1 MRKISFRK
9 GTDMSGSSFGTRFCL
24 TTFGESHG
32 EALGCVVDGCPAG
45 LELSVP
51 DIQPYLERRRPGK
64 NAASTTRQEADIPE
78 LLSGVFEGKT
88 TGAPIAMLIRNT
100 SQRSA
105 DYDALREVYRPGH
118 ADFTFQ
124 EKYGIR
130 DHRGGGRSSGRETA
144 ARVMGGAVAAKLLR
158 EFGISIEAWTGAI
171 GDIRIDRERME
182 LPLRLTL
189 PTGMP
194 DQAADEQAM
203 ALIRKCR
210 EKGDSVGG
218 VAECRI
224 SGVPAGLGDP
234 VFEKLDA
241 KLAQAVFSIGAVK
254 ALEIGSGIAAS
265 KMRGSEFNDAF
276 VLSEEGTVQK
286 MTNHAGG
293 ILGGISDGSDILL
306 HVFFKPTPSIS
317 APQQTV
323 KGASENIELS
333 IHGRHDP
340 LIGARA
346 AVVVEAMSALVLAD
360 ALLVNMTSRVDS
372 VIRFYKT

>member
-1 MRKISFRK
+1 
-9 GTDMSGSSFGTRFCL
+9 MSGSSFGTRFCL

-158 EFGISIEAWTGAI
+158 EFGISIEAWTAAI

-210 EKGDSVGG
+210 EMGDSVGG

-224 SGVPAGLGDP
+224 SGVPAGLGEP
-234 VFEKLDA
+234 VFDKLDA
-241 KLAQAVFSIGAVK
+241 MLSHAIMSIGGVK
-254 ALEIGSGIAAS
+254 AIEIGAGINAAES
-265 KMRGSEFNDAF
+265 FGSQNNDPFRKTADGRI
-276 VLSEEGTVQK
+276 STQ
-286 MTNHAGG
+286 TNHAGG
-293 ILGGISDGSDILL
+293 ILGGISDGEDILL
-306 HVFFKPTPSIS
+306 KVYFKPTPSI
-317 APQQTV
+317 AKEQDTV
-323 KGASENIELS
+323 DIAGNERKLS
-333 IHGRHDP
+333 IAGRHDP
-340 LIGARA
+340 VIVPR
-346 AVVVEAMSALVLAD
+346 ALVVIECMAALTLAD
-360 ALLVNMTSRVDS
+360 ALLLNATARLETL
-372 VIRFYKT
+372 RRLWG